1 MDDLRLKLVLE
12 ATDKMTTVL
21 TGVTKNAD
29 KNFTKISD
37 NLTKI
42 GDKFQDIGKKS
53 MLAGGAITAFSAVH
67 VKSAADF
74 ESQMTN
80 VSTLLDTN
88 KENIKDIGNEVMKIA
103 QRTPV
108 AMNDL
113 TNSLYNIRSAGIEAK
128 DQFSVLEKSAQL
140 SVAGLSSVD
149 EAVDISTS
157 ALNAFGLQGKEAEK
171 IYDNIFKTVKYGK
184 TTVSGV
190 AQGFGSVAGTVAAA
204 NIKVDEYLAAIAA
217 MTTTGQPAAQAHT
230 QIKAAISGMTRESK
244 ESAQVFNA
252 LGAKSFKDLVQ
263 KSGGMVNAFS
273 RIVTQVKGNDAAIL
287 KLFGSTEAY
296 NAVVGLTG
304 KQFSTFKIALN
315 DMRNGSD
322 ALEEAYSKKLKN
334 INSQIQIVKNSTQNL
349 SIQYGNAL
357 LPAVTKVSNA
367 LIKTCDVINAMPDE
381 LKSFIAI
388 ATTSLGVGA
397 VGFGAVSFAI
407 GTVTKSI
414 SPAIVRFKELQNL
427 YYSIGKNSYKI
438 FDFVGMKGTA
448 LGLKKIIEMKKEWG
462 NLGQS
467 SFMPL
472 LETASSDASIMR
484 KQIWNNITVP
494 LKTIPKN
501 ADLARHATVSFI
513 KNVPANAMLGFRNR
527 LNTIQMGFTN
537 FIPNCKKATET
548 FKLFSSAIL
557 FNPVGWAIIGI
568 ATGAFLI
575 YKYWK
580 PITAFFQGTFRGI
593 QEGLAPMQPTFTAIG
608 QAVRPIA
615 AWIQKLFTPINTNG
629 EKAANWGYQFG
640 KGIAWAITKVVESV
654 SWVKKLL
661 TLGGRIKFG
670 NRGALTITEVNKPD
684 GSHANGLTRVP
695 YNGYIAEV
703 HKDESILTAKEA
715 DDWRKYKQGNNN
727 ANNTTIHY
735 SPTITISGEDKE
747 LVAKILTILKK
758 HGKELANILIS
769 VQKRKEAGAYA

>member
-53 MLAGGAITAFSAVH
+53 MLTGGAITAFSAVQI
-67 VKSAADF
+67 KSAADF

-230 QIKAAISGMTRESK
+230 QIKAAISDMTRESK
-244 ESAQVFNA
+244 ESVQVFNA

-263 KSGGMVNAFS
+263 KSGGMVNAFA
-273 RIVTQVKGNDAAIL
+273 RIVRQVKGNDAAIL

-296 NAVVGLTG
+296 NAVVSLTG
-304 KQFSTFKIALN
+304 KQLSTFKVALD

-334 INSQIQIVKNSTQNL
+334 INSQMQIVKNSTQNL

-367 LIKTCDVINAMPDE
+367 LIKTCNAIDLIPDK
-381 LKSFIAI
+381 LKSVIAI
-388 ATTSLGVGA
+388 TTTAIGVGLA
-397 VGFGAVSFAI
+397 GFGMASFAI
-407 GTVTKSI
+407 GTMTKSI
-414 SPAIVRFKELQNL
+414 APAIVRFNELKFL
-427 YYSIGKNSYKI
+427 YSSIGKNSYKI

-448 LGLKKIIEMKKEWG
+448 FGLKEIIKMKKEFG

-472 LETASSDASIMR
+472 LEIASSDASIMR
-484 KQIWNNITVP
+484 KQIWNNIITP
-494 LKTIPKN
+494 FRTIPKKV
-501 ADLARHATVSFI
+501 DLARQSIVSFI
-513 KNVPANAMLGFRNR
+513 KNAPANAVTGFKNG
-527 LNTIQMGFTN
+527 LSAIQMGFIN
-537 FIPNCKKATET
+537 FVPNCRKAAQT

-557 FNPVGWAIIGI
+557 FNPVGWAITTI
-568 ATGAFLI
+568 AAGAFLI

-580 PITAFFQGTFRGI
+580 PITAFFKGTFRGI
-593 QEGLAPMQPTFTAIG
+593 KEGLAPLEPVFTQIG
-608 QAVRPIA
+608 NAFKPLVD
-615 AWIQKLFTPINTNG
+615 WIKKFFTPINTNG
-629 EKAANWGYQFG
+629 ERAANWGYQFG
-640 KGIAWAITKVVESV
+640 KSIANVTMKVIEAVK
-654 SWVKKLL
+654 WVKNLL
-661 TLGGRIKFG
+661 TLGGRINFG
-670 NRGALTITEVNKPD
+670 NSGITLTEVNKPD

-695 YNGYIAEV
+695 YDGYIAEV
-703 HKDESILTAKEA
+703 HKDESILSKKEA

-727 ANNTTIHY
+727 ANNTTINY
-735 SPTITISGEDKE
+735 SPNITISGEDKE
-747 LVAKILTILKK
+747 LTNKLLAILKN
-758 HGKELANILIS
+758 HGKELANIVIS